1 MELIQKMMLRP
12 ESIETAEK
20 MYFSGRDYCYLRDRR
35 AILVKK
41 NGMID
46 TGTYFN
52 AFSVE
57 KIYRHMQPGIACQ
70 MQRDIYISGNK
81 SLVDSGGLS

>member
-52 AFSVE
+52 AFS
-57 KIYRHMQPGIACQ
+57 IYSAVTVLDLPILAQVAASPITCA
-70 MQRDIYISGNK
+70 K
-81 SLVDSGGLS
+81 SLKRVESF

>member
-52 AFSVE
+52 AF
-57 KIYRHMQPGIACQ
+57 
-70 MQRDIYISGNK
+70 
-81 SLVDSGGLS
+81 